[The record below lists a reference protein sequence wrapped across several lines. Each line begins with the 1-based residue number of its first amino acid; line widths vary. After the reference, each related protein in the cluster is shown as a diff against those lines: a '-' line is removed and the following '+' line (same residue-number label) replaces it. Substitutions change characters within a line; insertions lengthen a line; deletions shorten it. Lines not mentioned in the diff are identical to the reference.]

1 MMKRRP
7 CNRTFWISVLITII
21 YRESNNNSFIP
32 LFERK
37 WIGQWKSLAIESS
50 LLVTK
55 PWPGFRVHP
64 WKGQVPS
71 TYFQLS
77 NSKRNINK
85 SRTVFFPCNE
95 LVLFRKMF
103 EESLIRT
110 CSIDQLINERII
122 ISRKN
127 YRKQSKELNHR

>member
-7 CNRTFWISVLITII
+7 YNRTFWISVLITII

-55 PWPGFRVHP
+55 PWPGFREHP
-64 WKGQVPS
+64 WIGQVPS
-71 TYFQLS
+71 THFQLS

-85 SRTVFFPCNE
+85 SRTVFFSSNNE
-95 LVLFRKMF
+95 LVLSWKMF

-110 CSIDQLINERII
+110 CSIDQLINNERTI

-127 YRKQSKELNHR
+127 CWKESNHR